1 MNIKQ
6 ILKENRYTKEIYIKI
21 RDKKNDYL
29 ENLNFKYTGQFVDRQ
44 KYSKDLCIV
53 LAGYKEFL
61 YPAVL
66 GRLKKYVPEDMDVCI
81 ISSGV
86 WSDTLDKICRENS
99 WSYLSTEENN
109 VSLVQNVAIKNHPN
123 ANYIYKI
130 DEDIFLTENY
140 FENLK
145 AAYKIAKE
153 GDFEPGVIAPLIPVN
168 GYGYKRILSK
178 LNLEDVYSEKFGEIS
193 KHTGEHNRLIQSN
206 PEVAKFFWG
215 EGNYV
220 PSIDELNERFSR
232 ENKEVKP
239 CPIRFSIGAIM
250 FERSL
255 WINMGYFNVNLKGSG
270 LGEDEVQICS
280 YCGLRSKPLMVSE
293 NILVGHLSFG
303 PQNKEMNEFFNQN
316 KDKFIVK

>member
-6 ILKENRYTKEIYIKI
+6 ILKENKYTKNVYNKL
-21 RDKKNDYL
+21 RDKKHNYL
-29 ENLNFKYTGQFVDRQ
+29 ETKKFKYTGKFIDRR
-44 KYSKDLCIV
+44 KDSEDLCIV

-61 YPAVL
+61 YPVVL
-66 GRLKKYVPEDMDVCI
+66 GRLEKFAPKSMDICI

-86 WSDTLDKICRENS
+86 WSDALNKICEENS

-109 VSLVQNVAIKNHPN
+109 VSFVQNIAIKYHSK
-123 ANYIYKI
+123 AKYIYKI

-145 AAYKIAKE
+145 DAYKFAKE
-153 GDFEPGVIAPLIPVN
+153 GDFDPGVIAPLIPVN
-168 GYGYKRILSK
+168 GYGHKRILSK
-178 LNLEDVYSEKFGEIS
+178 LDLEDVYFEKFGEIS
-193 KHTGEHNRLIQSN
+193 KHMAGHNRFIESN

-220 PSIDELNERFSR
+220 PSIDELNDKFSR
-232 ENKEVKP
+232 ESKKVQP

-255 WINMGYFNVNLKGSG
+255 WIDMGYFNVDLNNSG

-280 YCGLRSKPLMVSE
+280 YCNLHSRPLMVSE

-303 PQNKEMNEFFNQN
+303 PQNKEMNKFFNEN

>member
-6 ILKENRYTKEIYIKI
+6 ILKENKYTKNLY
-21 RDKKNDYL
+21 KKLREEKHNYL
-29 ENLNFKYTGQFVDRQ
+29 ENKKFKYTGKFIDR
-44 KYSKDLCIV
+44 KKNSENLCIV

-66 GRLKKYVPEDMDVCI
+66 GRLKQYSPENMDICI

-86 WSDTLDKICRENS
+86 WSETLNKICEENS
-99 WSYLSTEENN
+99 WSYLSTKENN
-109 VSLVQNVAIKNHPN
+109 VSLVQNIAIKYHSK
-123 ANYIYKI
+123 AKYIFKI
-130 DEDIFLTENY
+130 DEDIFLTEYY

-145 AAYKIAKE
+145 NAYKLAQK

-168 GYGYKRILSK
+168 GYGHKRILSK
-178 LNLEDVYSEKFGEIS
+178 LALEDVYFEKFGEIS
-193 KHTGEHNRLIQSN
+193 KHMAGHNRFIESN

-220 PSIDELNERFSR
+220 PSIDELNDKFSR
-232 ENKEVKP
+232 ESKKVQP

-255 WINMGYFNVNLKGSG
+255 WIDMGYFNVDLNNSG

-280 YCGLRSKPLMVSE
+280 YCNLHSRPLMVSE

-303 PQNKEMNEFFNQN
+303 PQNKEMNKFFNEN

>member
-1 MNIKQ
+1 MDIKR
-6 ILKENRYTKEIYIKI
+6 ILRENMYTKNVYNKL
-21 RDKKNDYL
+21 RDKKHNYL
-29 ENLNFKYTGQFVDRQ
+29 ENRKFNYTGEFIDR
-44 KYSKDLCIV
+44 KKNSKDLCIV

-61 YPAVL
+61 YPVVL
-66 GRLKKYVPEDMDVCI
+66 GRLAKFSPKNMDVCI

-86 WSDTLDKICRENS
+86 WSDTLDKICKENS
-99 WSYLSTEENN
+99 WSYLSTEQNN
-109 VSLVQNVAIKNHPN
+109 VSLVQNIAIKNHPN
-123 ANYIYKI
+123 AKYIYKI

-145 AAYKIAKE
+145 AAYKLAKE

-168 GYGYKRILSK
+168 GYGHKRVLSK
-178 LNLEDVYSEKFGEIS
+178 LKLEDVYFEKFGEIS
-193 KHTGEHNRLIQSN
+193 KHMAGHDRYIESN

-215 EGNYV
+215 KDDYI
-220 PSIDELNERFSR
+220 PTIDELNGIFSA
-232 ENKEVKP
+232 ESKKVNP

-255 WINMGYFNVNLKGSG
+255 WINMGYFNVDFKGSG

-280 YCGLRSKPLMVSE
+280 YCNLHSKPLMVSE
-293 NILVGHLSFG
+293 NVLVGHLSFG
-303 PQNKEMNEFFNQN
+303 PQNKEMKKFFDQN